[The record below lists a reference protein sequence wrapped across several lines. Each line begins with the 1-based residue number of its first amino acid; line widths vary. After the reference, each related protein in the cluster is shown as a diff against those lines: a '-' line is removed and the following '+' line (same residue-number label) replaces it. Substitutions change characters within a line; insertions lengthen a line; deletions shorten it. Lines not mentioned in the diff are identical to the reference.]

1 MGLRNCSVHSR
12 SSRPP
17 FPSQRGWHGSFWC
30 SCFVPGL
37 CQLRSIRNPI
47 MPACMRARICGQKRQ
62 TTLASWDES
71 SRAASTMG
79 DSSRTP
85 QRSWA
90 PGRSWAASPRRPL
103 CPVTA
108 VSCRLRRTACR
119 FALAAAVAQRQ
130 LSHFLPTRMSITTR
144 PSRITHAVLVQVL
157 PMEDKCTSTKRRLV
171 LGPC

>member
-1 MGLRNCSVHSR
+1 MGFRHRSVHSR

-37 CQLRSIRNPI
+37 FQLRSIRNPI
-47 MPACMRARICGQKRQ
+47 NPARMRSRICGQKRQ
-62 TTLASWDES
+62 TPLASWDES
-71 SRAASTMG
+71 SRAASMMG

-90 PGRSWAASPRRPL
+90 PGRSWAALPRRPL

-108 VSCRLRRTACR
+108 VSCRPRCHLRPRPRHLRPRRRHLPSRPGGLFRARRIVRSRPTAC
-119 FALAAAVAQRQ
+119 ASPMAAETMATASLARCR
-130 LSHFLPTRMSITTR
+130 L
-144 PSRITHAVLVQVL
+144 
-157 PMEDKCTSTKRRLV
+157 KCR
-171 LGPC
+171 